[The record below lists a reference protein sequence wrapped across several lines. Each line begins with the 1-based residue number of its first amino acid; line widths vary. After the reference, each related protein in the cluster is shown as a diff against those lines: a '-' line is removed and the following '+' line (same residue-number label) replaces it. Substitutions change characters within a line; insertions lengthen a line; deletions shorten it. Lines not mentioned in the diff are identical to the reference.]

1 MMKRLSILLDDLALI
16 RSLYPE
22 GIIDPP
28 RFGILAE
35 NAGAN
40 GLVCTFSG
48 SSKGISEKDLR
59 LLKEMNRSFLN
70 VRIPLQNEA
79 MRLALSVA
87 PDMVTF
93 VDVKP
98 NDPRKVSPLDLS
110 TFPGEIDEM
119 IPNLQSNN
127 IAVSVLVRPEVDF
140 LKAISKLSIDY
151 VEIDAAEFTSAPD
164 INDEIVAL
172 DKMKSAALALGKW
185 GIGVNCSGN
194 ISLEDLAAL
203 AQVPNLEDII
213 LGSQFIQRTFYVGIN
228 QSVREALDIIR
239 SRELE

>member
-16 RSLYPE
+16 RSMYTE
-22 GIIDPP
+22 GIIDPA

-48 SSKGISEKDLR
+48 SPKGVLEKDLR
-59 LLKEMNRSFLN
+59 ILKEMNRSFLN
-70 VRIPLQNEA
+70 VRIPLQNDA
-79 MRLALSVA
+79 MRLALSIA

-98 NDPRKVSPLDLS
+98 NDPRKVAPLDLS
-110 TFPGEIDEM
+110 TSPGEIDEI

-127 IAVSVLVRPEVDF
+127 IAVSVLVRPEIDF

-151 VEIDAAEFTSAPD
+151 VEIDTAEFTSAPD
-164 INDEIVAL
+164 VNDEIVAL
-172 DKMKSAALALGKW
+172 DRIKSAALAVGKW

-203 AQVPNLEDII
+203 SQVPNLEDII
-213 LGSQFIQRTFYVGIN
+213 LGSQFIQRSFYVGIDRA
-228 QSVREALDIIR
+228 VREALEIIR

>member
-16 RSLYPE
+16 RSMYAE
-22 GIIDPP
+22 GIIDPV

-35 NAGAN
+35 SAGAN

-48 SSKGISEKDLR
+48 SPRGILEKDLR
-59 LLKEMNRSFLN
+59 ILKEMNRSFLN
-70 VRIPLQNEA
+70 VRIPLQNDA

-98 NDPRKVSPLDLS
+98 NDPRKVTPLDLS
-110 TFPGEIDEM
+110 TSPGEIDEI

-127 IAVSVLVRPEVDF
+127 IAVSVLVRPEIDF

-151 VEIDAAEFTSAPD
+151 VEIDTAEFTSAPD

-172 DKMKSAALALGKW
+172 DRIKSAALAVGKW

-203 AQVPNLEDII
+203 SQVPNLEDII
-213 LGSQFIQRTFYVGIN
+213 LGSQFIQRTFYVGIDRA
-228 QSVREALDIIR
+228 VREALEIIR